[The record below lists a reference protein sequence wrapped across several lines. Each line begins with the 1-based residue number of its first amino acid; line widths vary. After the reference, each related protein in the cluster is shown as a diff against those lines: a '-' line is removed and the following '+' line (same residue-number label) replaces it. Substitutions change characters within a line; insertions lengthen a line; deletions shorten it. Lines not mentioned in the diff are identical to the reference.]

1 MAKRIEPQEYVDQE
15 FTNKKKEKFVVTKF
29 EFKEKSNYYFNI
41 KFENGN
47 EQLATLNQIRNKT
60 CYDLVERKKQKR
72 IKTEKKL
79 RERTK
84 LVAKT
89 KKTCVLPA
97 NLQERNILSIDLSTT
112 STGIAYSQQGKIVR
126 WKTIKPFDNKD
137 FRERGL
143 NIIEELA
150 EILETGKIDLVILE
164 DIYLGLNSKI
174 LIMLSEIRGMLT
186 YHLQKLGIE
195 LLLVP
200 AVFWKNRVSKDVPF
214 TRKEQKQ
221 FMMDKFYELTGVEA
235 DSDDAADAYMMLHG
249 CLHGED
255 KESWLKKY
263 M

>member
-1 MAKRIEPQEYVDQE
+1 MARKIKLDEYIDKEYV
-15 FTNKKKEKFVVTKF
+15 NKKKEKYTVTKY

-47 EQLATLNQIRNKT
+47 EQLASLNQIRNGT

-79 RERTK
+79 RERNK

-89 KKTCVLPA
+89 KKTCVLPE
-97 NLQERNILSIDLSTT
+97 NLKDRNILSIDLSTT
-112 STGIAYSQQGKIVR
+112 STGIAYSQKGNIVR
-126 WKTIKPFDNKD
+126 WKTIKPFDSKD
-137 FRERGL
+137 FRQRGL
-143 NIIEELA
+143 NIIEELT

-200 AVFWKNRVSKDVPF
+200 AVFWKNRVSKNIPF
-214 TRKEQKQ
+214 TRKEQKE
-221 FMMDKFYELTGVEA
+221 FMMKKFFELTGIEA
-235 DSDDAADAYMMLHG
+235 DSDDAADAYMMLWG
-249 CLHGED
+249 CLNGNEE
-255 KESWLKKY
+255 KWIEKY